1 MLTAFLAI
9 GLFAA
14 VVIFLFAL
22 RPNHLLEP
30 VKQMSDSFVSFLLS
44 STSEFGSEMTQEGL
58 EDQRLWRQ
66 RRLRDLHLMTPKP
79 ATSKRR
85 KILVLGGGSG
95 GLVAA
100 TQLGINLGKDHDVI
114 LIDRRSQHIFMP
126 AFLFLMVGQRQP
138 KDVVRNL
145 KRLEQRNVQV
155 IQAQIEGIDPQR
167 QEVLLD
173 SGPISYDYLI
183 ISLGLRTAPELLP
196 GFAEAAQHSWELE
209 ATLRLRKTLESFQEG
224 RILVGIPP
232 GPYRCPPAP
241 YEAQWMLDSYF
252 QERGLRDKV
261 QIEFFTPSPEPAG
274 EDRTPAV
281 WMDAQSK
288 KRGVQQH
295 YSFSVQS
302 IDSQRKVVK
311 ALYGYELP
319 YDLLFLVPPHQPAQ
333 VLLDSSLVET
343 QAGIRVDYDTLMTRW
358 GNVYCIGDCANMPVS
373 KSGGVAH
380 QQAEVV
386 AHNLTVELTGE
397 GEPTTFQLHTL

>member
-1 MLTAFLAI
+1 MLTSFLERI
-9 GLFAA
+9 
-14 VVIFLFAL
+14 
-22 RPNHLLEP
+22 
-30 VKQMSDSFVSFLLS
+30 KQITDTWVSFLLQS
-44 STSEFGSEMTQEGL
+44 AAKFGNELTKEGR

-66 RRLRDLHLMTPKP
+66 QRLRDLHFTPSKP
-79 ATSKRR
+79 VTTKRQ
-85 KILVLGGGSG
+85 KIVILGGGSG

-100 TQLGINLGKDHDVI
+100 TQLGSNLGKDHDVI

-138 KDVVRNL
+138 KDIVRNL

-155 IQAQIEGIDPQR
+155 IQSEIEGIDPKR
-167 QEVLLD
+167 QQVLLD

-183 ISLGLRTAPELLP
+183 ISLGMRTAPELLP

-209 ATLRLRKTLESFQEG
+209 ATLRLRETLESFEEG
-224 RILVGIPP
+224 RILVGVPP

-252 QERGLRDKV
+252 HQRGMRDKV
-261 QIEFFTPSPEPAG
+261 KIEFFTPAPEPAG
-274 EDRTPAV
+274 EERTPAV
-281 WMDAQSK
+281 WMDRQSK
-288 KRGVQQH
+288 KRGIQQH

-302 IDSQRKVVK
+302 IDAQRKVVK
-311 ALYGYELP
+311 ALYGFELP
-319 YDLLFLVPPHQPAQ
+319 YDLLFLVPPHQPSQ

-343 QAGIRVDYDTLMTRW
+343 GSGIRVDYDTLVARW
-358 GNVYCIGDCANMPVS
+358 GNVYCIGDCADMPVS

-386 AHNLTVELTGE
+386 AHNLTVELTGK
-397 GEPTTFQLHTL
+397 GEPTTLRLHTL

>member
-1 MLTAFLAI
+1 MLTSFLERI
-9 GLFAA
+9 
-14 VVIFLFAL
+14 
-22 RPNHLLEP
+22 
-30 VKQMSDSFVSFLLS
+30 KQITDTWVSFLLQS
-44 STSEFGSEMTQEGL
+44 AAKFGNELTKEGR

-66 RRLRDLHLMTPKP
+66 QRLRDLHFTPSKP
-79 ATSKRR
+79 VTTKRQ
-85 KILVLGGGSG
+85 KIVILGGGSG

-100 TQLGINLGKDHDVI
+100 TQLGSNLGKDHDVI

-138 KDVVRNL
+138 KDIVRNL

-155 IQAQIEGIDPQR
+155 IRSEIEGIDPKR
-167 QEVLLD
+167 QQVLLD

-183 ISLGLRTAPELLP
+183 ISLGMRTAPELLP

-209 ATLRLRKTLESFQEG
+209 ATLRLRETLESFEEG
-224 RILVGIPP
+224 RILVGVPP

-252 QERGLRDKV
+252 HQRGMRDKV
-261 QIEFFTPSPEPAG
+261 KIEFFTPAPEPAG
-274 EDRTPAV
+274 EERTPAV
-281 WMDAQSK
+281 WMDRQSK
-288 KRGVQQH
+288 KRGIQQH

-302 IDSQRKVVK
+302 IDAQRKVVK
-311 ALYGYELP
+311 ALYGFELP
-319 YDLLFLVPPHQPAQ
+319 YDLLFLVPPHQPSQ

-343 QAGIRVDYDTLMTRW
+343 GSGIRVDYDTLVARW
-358 GNVYCIGDCANMPVS
+358 GNVYCIGDCADMPVS

-386 AHNLTVELTGE
+386 AHNLTVELTGK
-397 GEPTTFQLHTL
+397 GEPTTLRLHTL

>member
-1 MLTAFLAI
+1 MLTSFLERI
-9 GLFAA
+9 
-14 VVIFLFAL
+14 
-22 RPNHLLEP
+22 
-30 VKQMSDSFVSFLLS
+30 KQITDTWVSFLLQS
-44 STSEFGSEMTQEGL
+44 AAKFGNELTKEGR

-66 RRLRDLHLMTPKP
+66 QRLRDLHFTPSKP
-79 ATSKRR
+79 VTTKRQ
-85 KILVLGGGSG
+85 KIVILGGGSG

-100 TQLGINLGKDHDVI
+100 TQLGSNLGKDHDVI

-138 KDVVRNL
+138 KDIVRNL

-155 IQAQIEGIDPQR
+155 IRSEIEGIDPKR
-167 QEVLLD
+167 QQVLLD

-183 ISLGLRTAPELLP
+183 ISLGMRTAPELLP

-209 ATLRLRKTLESFQEG
+209 ATLRLRDTLASFKEG
-224 RILVGIPP
+224 RILIGVPP

-252 QERGLRDKV
+252 HQRGKRDKV
-261 QIEFFTPSPEPAG
+261 KIEFFTPAPEPSG

-281 WMDAQSK
+281 WMDRQSK
-288 KRGVQQH
+288 KRGIQQH

-302 IDSQRKVVK
+302 IDAQRKVVK
-311 ALYGYELP
+311 ALYGFELP
-319 YDLLFLVPPHQPAQ
+319 YDLLFLVPPHQPSQ

-343 QAGIRVDYDTLMTRW
+343 GSGIRVDYDTLVARW
-358 GNVYCIGDCANMPVS
+358 GNVYCIGDCADMPVS

-386 AHNLTVELTGE
+386 AHNLTVELTGK
-397 GEPTTFQLHTL
+397 GEPTTLRLHTL

>member
-1 MLTAFLAI
+1 MLTSFLERI
-9 GLFAA
+9 
-14 VVIFLFAL
+14 
-22 RPNHLLEP
+22 
-30 VKQMSDSFVSFLLS
+30 KQITDTWVSFLLQS
-44 STSEFGSEMTQEGL
+44 AAKFGNELTKEGR

-66 RRLRDLHLMTPKP
+66 QRLRDLHFTPSKP
-79 ATSKRR
+79 VTTKRQ
-85 KILVLGGGSG
+85 KIVILGGGSG

-100 TQLGINLGKDHDVI
+100 TQLGSNLGKDHDVI

-138 KDVVRNL
+138 KDIVRNL

-155 IQAQIEGIDPQR
+155 IRSEIEGIDPKR
-167 QEVLLD
+167 QQVLLD

-183 ISLGLRTAPELLP
+183 ISLGMRTAPELLP

-209 ATLRLRKTLESFQEG
+209 ATLRLRETLESFEEG
-224 RILVGIPP
+224 RILVGVPP

-252 QERGLRDKV
+252 HQRGKRDKV
-261 QIEFFTPSPEPAG
+261 KIEFFTPAPEPSG

-281 WMDAQSK
+281 WMDRQSK
-288 KRGVQQH
+288 KRGIQQH

-302 IDSQRKVVK
+302 IDAQRKVVK
-311 ALYGYELP
+311 ALYGFELP
-319 YDLLFLVPPHQPAQ
+319 YDLLFLVPPHQPSQ

-343 QAGIRVDYDTLMTRW
+343 GSGIRVDYDTLVARW
-358 GNVYCIGDCANMPVS
+358 GNVYCIGDCADMPVS

-386 AHNLTVELTGE
+386 AHNLTVELTGK
-397 GEPTTFQLHTL
+397 GEPTTLRLHTL